1 MLGDLNPQT
10 IKIDQQAVVY
20 PGRDHVTTLTIKRF
34 DGRSYR
40 PVDTSALTRVVLVF
54 PDTDPTIAYDS
65 DTLPAVFDWTGST
78 ITIDLSDYAMPASS
92 LPCYLIAFDVE
103 HPAGQVLVD
112 NEDTTLEFDFR
123 NVSTT
128 GNTPAPAVEFIT
140 DAPIDGETY
149 GRKDGAWVTLEALIS
164 GVASVNGQSGIVVL
178 DSDDIAEG
186 ATNEYYTDA
195 KASAAAPV
203 QSVNGQTGVVT
214 LDAADVGADPA
225 GEAAAEVALHEAALD
240 PHPQYTTAGEA
251 AAAAPVQSVNGETG
265 AVVLDAADV
274 GADASGAAAAA
285 VAAHVGEA
293 DPHTQY
299 QTQAES
305 DARYERGL
313 VAGTNV
319 TIDRTNP
326 AAPVISAAGGGGGAV
341 DSVNGQTGTV
351 VLDADDIAE
360 GATNHY
366 YPAADES
373 KLAGIESGAQVNVAT
388 DIAQSTRTAT
398 TVLITSSTG
407 ADATLTAAST
417 TEAGLQT
424 AADKTKLDGIATGA
438 TQNSSDGFL
447 LARANHTGTQTA
459 STISDFASASRAQTE
474 AELIAGTNVTITP
487 AGSGATRTL
496 TIAASGGG
504 ATLPVVQALS
514 STRNLVLADINTFNV
529 NSTVNNYTA
538 TIPPQSSVTWTADAE
553 IHFLPSNT
561 GDITITAAAGV
572 SLNGVVAGSV
582 TLSTQNGAASI
593 KRKAADSWWVGG
605 AIGTQAEQRAA
616 LGVPDAFGNRNRI
629 INGNFSVNQLPV
641 SGSVVLA
648 AGAYGHDGWKAGA
661 SGCTY
666 TFATSNN
673 ITTLTIS
680 AGSLQQVVEGLN
692 LQSGTHALSWSGT
705 AQGKIDGGSYSASGV
720 TGTATGGTNLT
731 VEFNIGTLSLVQLEF
746 GSVATAFEHR
756 PIGTEL
762 SSCQRYY
769 ETGKLDARCDGVMAY
784 VTASTAFSVPK
795 MASPTFVVRDNT
807 GAAGFCSIDAT
818 NGVPAIITGDSRYV
832 TCLINNTVGAN
843 NTGPTFNWSASARL

>member
-1 MLGDLNPQT
+1 MLGTINPQN

-65 DTLPAVFDWTGST
+65 NTLPAVFDWIGST

-92 LPCYLIAFDVE
+92 LPCYLIAFDAE

-225 GEAAAEVALHEAALD
+225 GEAVAEVALHEAALD

-265 AVVLDAADV
+265 AVVLDAAAV

-299 QTQAES
+299 LTQTEG

-341 DSVNGQTGTV
+341 DSVNGQTGVV

-366 YPAADES
+366 YPSADES

-424 AADKTKLDGIATGA
+424 AADKTKLDGVATGA
-438 TQNSSDGFL
+438 TANSSDATL
-447 LARANHTGTQTA
+447 LARGNHTGTQAISTVTGLQAALDAKATNPMTTA
-459 STISDFASASRAQTE
+459 GDLIVGGASGAPQRLALGAPLQMPRVN
-474 AELIAGTNVTITP
+474 AAGTAIEY
-487 AGSGATRTL
+487 
-496 TIAASGGG
+496 AAPPSGG

-529 NSTVNNYTA
+529 NSTTNNYTA

-561 GDITITAAAGV
+561 GDITITGGAGV
-572 SLNGVVAGSV
+572 SLNGVVAGSI
-582 TLSTQNGAASI
+582 TLSTAFGAASI
-593 KRKAADSWWVGG
+593 KRVGSDSWWLGGVVGEDLTVKG
-605 AIGTQAEQRAA
+605 PASAADNDIARFDSTTGKLIKAGLKYQSSVTDTTAGALVIQGGSNLSKTDTVAIGYASGSGGTVTQATSKSTSVTLNKPSGRITTAA
-616 LGVPDAFGNRNRI
+616 DE
-629 INGNFSVNQLPV
+629 
-641 SGSVVLA
+641 LA
-648 AGAYGHDGWKAGA
+648 AGASAVFQLNNSLISSSDQVSANIAGTVSTYEA
-661 SGCTY
+661 RCLSVNAGLCLIRLTNISG
-666 TFATSNN
+666 
-673 ITTLTIS
+673 
-680 AGSLQQVVEGLN
+680 GSLSQAVGIN
-692 LQSGTHALSWSGT
+692 FAISKGA
-705 AQGKIDGGSYSASGV
+705 
-720 TGTATGGTNLT
+720 
-731 VEFNIGTLSLVQLEF
+731 
-746 GSVATAFEHR
+746 VA
-756 PIGTEL
+756 
-762 SSCQRYY
+762 
-769 ETGKLDARCDGVMAY
+769 
-784 VTASTAFSVPK
+784 
-795 MASPTFVVRDNT
+795 
-807 GAAGFCSIDAT
+807 
-818 NGVPAIITGDSRYV
+818 
-832 TCLINNTVGAN
+832 
-843 NTGPTFNWSASARL
+843 

>member
-1 MLGDLNPQT
+1 MLGTINPQT
-10 IKIDQQAVVY
+10 IKIDQRAVTY

-40 PVDTSALTRVVLVF
+40 AVDTSALTRVVLVF

-92 LPCYLIAFDVE
+92 LPCYLIAFDAE

-123 NVSTT
+123 NISTT
-128 GNTPAPAVEFIT
+128 GTTPAPAVEFIT

-149 GRKDGAWVTLEALIS
+149 GRKDGAWVTLDAIVS
-164 GVASVNGQSGIVVL
+164 GVV
-178 DSDDIAEG
+178 
-186 ATNEYYTDA
+186 
-195 KASAAAPV
+195 
-203 QSVNGQTGVVT
+203 SVNGQTGVVN
-214 LDAADVGADPA
+214 LSAADVGADPA

-240 PHPQYTTAGEA
+240 PHPQYTTAAEA
-251 AAAAPVQSVNGETG
+251 ATAAPVQSVNGETG
-265 AVVLDAADV
+265 AVVLDAANV

-285 VAAHVGEA
+285 VVAHVGEA

-299 QTQAES
+299 LTQTEG
-305 DARYERGL
+305 DARYESGL

-407 ADATLTAAST
+407 ADATLTAASP
-417 TEAGLQT
+417 TEAGLQS
-424 AADKTKLDGIATGA
+424 AADKTKLDGVATGA
-438 TQNSSDGFL
+438 TANSSDATL
-447 LARANHTGTQTA
+447 LARANHTGTQAA
-459 STISDFASASRAQTE
+459 STISDFASAARAQTE

-496 TIAASGGG
+496 TIAAAGGGGG

-529 NSTVNNYTA
+529 NSTGTDYTV
-538 TIPPQSSVTWTADAE
+538 TIQPQSSVTWTADAE
-553 IHFLPSNT
+553 IHFLPSST
-561 GDITITAAAGV
+561 GDIVITAGAGV
-572 SLNGVVAGSV
+572 SLNGVVAGSI
-582 TLSTQNGAASI
+582 TLSTAFGAATI
-593 KRKAADSWWVGG
+593 KRIASDSWWLGG
-605 AIGTQAEQRAA
+605 
-616 LGVPDAFGNRNRI
+616 V
-629 INGNFSVNQLPV
+629 
-641 SGSVVLA
+641 
-648 AGAYGHDGWKAGA
+648 AGQTGA
-661 SGCTY
+661 SGDWCAAGGTANTY
-666 TFATSNN
+666 TLTPVVARESYVTGDQFRARFSVTNTGATTVNVSGLGAKTCLTVTGAALPAGYIRTDADTVLSYDGTNFVVDRLVERGSNAN
-673 ITTLTIS
+673 GDYIR
-680 AGSLQQVVEGLN
+680 
-692 LQSGTHALSWSGT
+692 W
-705 AQGKIDGGSYSASGV
+705 ASGE
-720 TGTATGGTNLT
+720 L
-731 VEFNIGTLSLVQLEF
+731 FCSMRNIGTADTAVAVGSLFRSTTDVTWTYPATFLSTPIVAASAQAQSRLTGCSAGPTTAAARQYNVVTSASLV
-746 GSVATAFEHR
+746 ATDF
-756 PIGTEL
+756 
-762 SSCQRYY
+762 
-769 ETGKLDARCDGVMAY
+769 
-784 VTASTAFSVPK
+784 TAE
-795 MASPTFVVRDNT
+795 
-807 GAAGFCSIDAT
+807 GFW
-818 NGVPAIITGDSRYV
+818 Y
-832 TCLINNTVGAN
+832 
-843 NTGPTFNWSASARL
+843 